1 MGIATESVASYDT
14 TLINPDFFKALGDS
28 TRLRLMV
35 ALAGAGEPLC
45 VCEMVYALQVPQ
57 YRVSKHLAVLAR
69 HGLVASGHRGTWV
82 RYQASSELPAPFR
95 ECMLALS
102 VREPYR
108 ADADRLRDRMLLRDP
123 EGLCA
128 VGFLPEEELASL
140 ITKAK
145 SCCRR

>member
-1 MGIATESVASYDT
+1 METAVETVANYDT
-14 TLINPDFFKALGDS
+14 ALITPDFFKALGDS

-35 ALAGAGEPLC
+35 CLAGAGEPLC

-82 RYQASSELPAPFR
+82 RYQASAELPAPFR

-108 ADADRLRDRMLLRDP
+108 ADIERLRDRMLLRDE

-128 VGFLPEEELASL
+128 VGFLPDDELKSL
-140 ITKAK
+140 ISQAK
-145 SCCRR
+145 GCCRR